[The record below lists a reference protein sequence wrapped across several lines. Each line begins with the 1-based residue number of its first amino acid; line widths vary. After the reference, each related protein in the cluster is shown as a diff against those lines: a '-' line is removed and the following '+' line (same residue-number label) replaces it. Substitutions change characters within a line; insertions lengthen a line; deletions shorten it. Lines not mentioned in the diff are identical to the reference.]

1 MSNVQQNQVIEEK
14 TQGKTIQISKK
25 AIIVAVCVIMVLV
38 IGAYILTFVLPR
50 GEYQRNENG
59 SIIEGTYRENPDLE
73 GIKFWQFLLSPL
85 MILSPSQPGASMV
98 YSIMLL
104 LIVIG
109 AIFTALDE
117 CGILIYMIEAVSN
130 RFKNKKYTLIFVMS
144 FVFMFLGSAVGM
156 FEELIPLVP
165 IAVMLSYAMGWD
177 AFVGLGISVLSA
189 CFGFAAGVVN
199 PFNVGISQKL
209 GGIPMF
215 SGMGLRI
222 LAFVLSYIVL
232 TTFLYFYAKK
242 IEKNPKKS
250 FVYEEDLLRK
260 QEFDFD
266 NKVFTPE
273 PNKAK
278 ALKWFSAWICVVI
291 AIAIISI
298 FWRKP
303 VFFGQSLA
311 DLILFITVFVYI
323 IAGIGAVVMC
333 GIKGKKLWKLLGK
346 GALTLLPAVAMIL
359 FAGGVRYI
367 IEKGDVMDTIL
378 YMAISSIGTKP
389 PMVAV
394 LLIYLVIFIFE
405 IFIPSGTAK
414 AMLIMPIIFNICS
427 AVGIDGQVAV
437 LAMAFAD
444 GFSNM
449 LLPTNAGLLLILGM
463 TTVDYPKWFKWVL
476 PINLVLLS
484 ITIGILALAQFVVYI

>member
-1 MSNVQQNQVIEEK
+1 MSTKQSQVIEK
-14 TQGKTIQISKK
+14 KSQGKTIQISRK
-25 AIIVAVCVIMVLV
+25 AIIVAVGVIMILV
-38 IGAYILTFVLPR
+38 IGAYVLTFALPR
-50 GEYQRNENG
+50 GEYQRDANG
-59 SIIEGTYRENPDLE
+59 SIIEGTYQENPELE
-73 GIKFWQFLLSPL
+73 GIKIWQFLLAPI
-85 MILSPSQPGASMV
+85 MILSPSQPGSGMV

-117 CGILIYMIEAVSN
+117 CGILIYMIDSISN
-130 RFKNKKYTLIFVMS
+130 RFKNKKYFLLFIMS
-144 FVFMFLGSAVGM
+144 FAFMFLGTAVGM

-177 AFVGLGISVLSA
+177 AFIGLGISVLSA
-189 CFGFAAGVVN
+189 CFGFATGVVN

-215 SGMGLRI
+215 SGMGLRL
-222 LAFVLSYIVL
+222 LAFFLSYIVL
-232 TTFLYFYAKK
+232 SLFLYLYAKK
-242 IEKNPKKS
+242 VEKHPEKS
-250 FVYEEDLLRK
+250 LVYKEDLLRK
-260 QEFDFD
+260 SEFDFE
-266 NKVFTPE
+266 NKTFTYE
-273 PNKAK
+273 PQKAK
-278 ALKWFSAWICVVI
+278 ALKWFSAWILVVI

-298 FWRKP
+298 FWRSP
-303 VFFGQSLA
+303 VIFGQTLA
-311 DLILFITVFVYI
+311 DYILFITVFVYI
-323 IAGIGAVVMC
+323 IAGVGAVVMC
-333 GIKGKKLWKLLGK
+333 GVKGKKLWKLLGK

-367 IEKGDVMDTIL
+367 IEQGDVMDTIL
-378 YMAISSIGTKP
+378 FKAITAISTKP

-394 LLIYLVIFIFE
+394 LLIYLIIFVFE
-405 IFIPSGTAK
+405 IFIPSGSAK

-463 TTVDYPKWFKWVL
+463 TTVNFPKWFKWIF
-476 PINLVLLS
+476 PIVIVLLA
-484 ITIGILALAQFVVYI
+484 ITIGILALAQFVVYA